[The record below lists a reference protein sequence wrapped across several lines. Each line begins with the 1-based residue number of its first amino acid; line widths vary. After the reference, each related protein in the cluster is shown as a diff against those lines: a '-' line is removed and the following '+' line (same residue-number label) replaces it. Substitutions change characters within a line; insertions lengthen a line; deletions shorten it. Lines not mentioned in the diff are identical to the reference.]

1 MLLAQTVE
9 GASTAYPL
17 QGSEQPQS
25 HQNGWVNRILTRLPF
40 NRPDGSI
47 QRRQVQA
54 LDEIPHQSSRMI
66 AGQGTLQ
73 VEGAQDNLLPLNPFQ
88 TRLPFHWCLACFFSR
103 RKWEQR
109 IIHFVPPRLFSRRA
123 GLTLQG
129 YFYSPNLRR
138 GVQFIHKLSA

>member
-66 AGQGTLQ
+66 AGQGAFQ
-73 VEGAQDNLLPLNPFQ
+73 VEGAQDDLLPLNPFQ
-88 TRLPFHWCLACFFSR
+88 TRLPFHRCLACFFSG
-103 RKWEQR
+103 RKGEQR
-109 IIHFVPPRLFSRRA
+109 IIHFVPTPLFFQRT
-123 GLTLQG
+123 GLTLLE
-129 YFYSPNLRR
+129 YFYSPSLRR
-138 GVQFIHKLSA
+138 GVQFVHKL